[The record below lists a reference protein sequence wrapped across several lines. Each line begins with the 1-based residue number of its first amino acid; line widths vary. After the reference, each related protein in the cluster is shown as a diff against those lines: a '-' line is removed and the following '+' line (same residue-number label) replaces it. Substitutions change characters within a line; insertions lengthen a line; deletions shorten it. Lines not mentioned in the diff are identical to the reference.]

1 MNMTLSYYQ
10 AHDRAVTH
18 QEDFI
23 PDLLI
28 SLIEDL
34 PIPKQPQRHPGRP
47 PAYPLQSLLVLLVLM
62 VFWGM
67 SYRRFAAH
75 IAHNHKLLARL
86 GIPRAPHYSV
96 LNRAMDRLDP
106 ALLQD
111 LIRRL
116 ADTLPAPREVAF
128 DATGISHTTGGEW
141 FSIRLQK
148 RRRRRFHGLH
158 IAVDTDTL
166 LITAA
171 MVRRKPGGEAST
183 MLLLLAQMPTDRLEA
198 VYGDKAYISRANVT
212 LIDGLGARAVIEPK
226 RRLSTLVKSHRAYAE
241 LVRKYYAD
249 PEGWREKNRYGTR
262 SLVESVFSTL
272 KRRFGGSLRSR
283 LDSRRTVEVLLKVVT
298 YNADRLSYLACC
310 PL

>member
-1 MNMTLSYYQ
+1 MTLSYFQ

-28 SLIEDL
+28 SLVEDL
-34 PIPKQPQRHPGRP
+34 PLPTPSTGRKP
-47 PAYPLQSLLVLLVLM
+47 TYPLPALIVLLVLM

-67 SYRRFAAH
+67 SYRRFIAH
-75 IAHNHKLLARL
+75 IAHDYLLLARL

-106 ALLQD
+106 TLLQD

-116 ADTLPAPREVAF
+116 ADIMPPPRQIAF

-141 FSIRLQK
+141 FSMRLQK

-158 IAVDTDTL
+158 AAVDTDTL

-183 MLLLLAQMPTDRLEA
+183 LPSLLGQMSTDRLEA

-212 LIDGLGARAVIEPK
+212 LIDELGARAVIEPK
-226 RRLSTLVKSHRAYAE
+226 RGLSTLVKSHRAYAE
-241 LVRKYYAD
+241 LVRGYYAD
-249 PEGWREKNRYGTR
+249 PEEWKRRNRYGTR

-272 KRRFGGSLRSR
+272 KRRFGGSVRSR
-283 LDSRRTVEVLLKVVT
+283 SDSRRTIEILLKVVC
-298 YNADRLSYLACC
+298 YNADRLCYLAC
-310 PL
+310 LY